1 MRGGTGSAS
10 GGAPLGAEGPC
21 RVPCPRLFKAVG
33 LKICCGSVGFNDVF
47 FGRPEIHLPKQQIG
61 FQDLRVGLNC
71 LRLHFLLRVA
81 ENLTPPPVL

>member
-1 MRGGTGSAS
+1 MGARHSARRGRAGCSI
-10 GGAPLGAEGPC
+10 
-21 RVPCPRLFKAVG
+21 PRLFKAVG

-71 LRLHFLLRVA
+71 LHLRFLLRVA